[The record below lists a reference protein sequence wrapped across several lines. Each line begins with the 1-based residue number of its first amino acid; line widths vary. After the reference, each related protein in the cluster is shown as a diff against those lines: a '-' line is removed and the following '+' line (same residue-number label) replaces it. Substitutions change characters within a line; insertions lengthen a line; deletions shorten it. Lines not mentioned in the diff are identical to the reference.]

1 MKIVSLML
9 QSMFPPLK
17 VQSMNLSA
25 CKRVILFN
33 LKDDNT
39 IEFRH
44 YGLSARQR
52 QINRTIKKLVN
63 KNKVPNLS
71 GYNDIADFVLHSRN
85 RARTGGSDYAGYSSE
100 SEIDDLPGSKI
111 MLPDDFLDK
120 KKNTNVALRLHEL
133 GPRMNLSLVKIEE
146 GLCRGNVVHHEY
158 IKRSPAEIKK
168 QLDSLKNK
176 RELKEKRKKEQE
188 ENVKRKA
195 KARGEDVSDD
205 DDDQNPRKSKD
216 NDDNDD
222 IADEG
227 DDKRAL
233 GKRLNK
239 DRS

>member
-1 MKIVSLML
+1 
-9 QSMFPPLK
+9 
-17 VQSMNLSA
+17 MNLSA

-52 QINRTIKKLVN
+52 QINRTIKKLTN

-71 GYNDIADFVLHSRN
+71 GYNDIADFILHGQRRQSSN
-85 RARTGGSDYAGYSSE
+85 PDYGAYSSE

-111 MLPDDFLDK
+111 TLPEDYQDR

-133 GPRMNLSLVKIEE
+133 GPRLNMSLVKIEE
-146 GLCRGNVVHHEY
+146 GFCRGNVVHHEF
-158 IKRSPAEIKK
+158 IKKSPAEIKK

-195 KARGEDVSDD
+195 RARGVEVSDE
-205 DDDQNPRKSKD
+205 
-216 NDDNDD
+216 
-222 IADEG
+222 EG
-227 DDKRAL
+227 
-233 GKRLNK
+233 
-239 DRS
+239 